1 MKTKIFLIAAFACLA
16 IVGCRTSHEYTA
28 QEIRDKV
35 ASHFTFP
42 ITDNKLVTAL
52 KINNINSVR
61 ISKTDN
67 KIFLNFSAEIRAL
80 TTTMTCSEFIYSC
93 EPTLENSDAYLRN
106 FKLETTNCSTPLPK
120 EIETIVA
127 EILFKSFSDM
137 KFRTLDDIPETVRRF
152 YISDENV
159 LVLE

>member
-1 MKTKIFLIAAFACLA
+1 MKSKLILLTALSFLALA
-16 IVGCRTSHEYTA
+16 GCRSSHEYTA

-61 ISKTDN
+61 ISKQDD
-67 KIFLNFSAEIRAL
+67 KIFLNFTAEIRAL
-80 TTTMTCSEFIYSC
+80 TTNLSCSEFIYSC
-93 EPTLENSDAYLRN
+93 QPTLENSEAYLRN
-106 FKLETTNCSTPLPK
+106 FKLESTNCSSPLPK
-120 EIETIVA
+120 EIETIIA
-127 EILFKSFSDM
+127 DILFKSFNDM
-137 KFRTLDDIPETVRRF
+137 KFRTLDDIPETVHRF
-152 YISDENV
+152 YINDENV